1 MYYMK
6 RSPQQNI
13 YTVAMEAYYGNL
25 PGSLEDLSDKIRVA
39 LREKFIGSDGET
51 YLSVLGTYA
60 SRVIYSIGGNSKK
73 KEIYYAVSYT
83 LDEGGNVVI
92 SEDSKEVKIATVVTV
107 PTGIGTEQGKEIQAA
122 INTALEKFIP
132 FKKGTKK
139 DPEEG
144 DDMDGDDTG
153 KKKKK
158 AVKPWVKK

>member
-6 RSPQQNI
+6 RSPQHNI
-13 YTVAMEAYYGNL
+13 YTVVMEAYYGNL
-25 PGSLEDLSDKIRVA
+25 SGSLEDLSDKIRTV
-39 LREKFIGSDGET
+39 LRAKFAADSDT
-51 YLSVLGTYA
+51 WITVLGTYA

-73 KEIYYAVSYT
+73 REIYYAVSYT

-92 SEDSKEVKIATVVTV
+92 SEDSKEVKIANVVTV

-132 FKKGTKK
+132 FKKGSKKK

-144 DDMDGDDTG
+144 DDMDEDNMG

-158 AVKPWVKK
+158 VKPWVKKK